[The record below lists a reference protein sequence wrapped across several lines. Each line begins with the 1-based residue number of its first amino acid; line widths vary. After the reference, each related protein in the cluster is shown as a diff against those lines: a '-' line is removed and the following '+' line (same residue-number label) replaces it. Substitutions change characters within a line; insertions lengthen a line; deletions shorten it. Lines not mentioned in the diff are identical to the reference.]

1 MDKRLVSISK
11 MIDHS
16 LLHPALTDEDL
27 KAGCLL
33 AKKYS
38 VAAVCIKPYAV
49 KLAKEMLSGTS
60 VAVCTVVGFP
70 HGSSTTEVKMKETEM
85 ACDDGATEID
95 FVVNVGKVLSGDWSY
110 VSREVKMINDA
121 ARERSAI
128 VKVIFENDYLKDDFK
143 VKLCHICNQ
152 HHVAFVKTSTGY
164 GFVKQPDGKYMYR
177 GAVESDVVLMRRECI
192 PEIQIKAAGRIHT
205 FDDLLRFKK
214 LGVTRIGT
222 TATEAILE
230 DAKKRGYR

>member
-1 MDKRLVSISK
+1 

-16 LLHPALTDEDL
+16 LLHPTLSDEDL

-33 AKKYS
+33 AKKYN

-49 KLAKEMLSGTS
+49 KLAREILSETS
-60 VAVCTVVGFP
+60 VTVCTVVGFP
-70 HGSSTTEVKMKETEM
+70 HGSSTTEVKLKETGK

-95 FVVNVGKVLSGDWSY
+95 FVVNIGKVLSGDWDY
-110 VSREVKMINDA
+110 VSKEVKMINDM
-121 ARERSAI
+121 ARGRGAI
-128 VKVIFENDYLKDDFK
+128 VKVIFENDYLTDNFK

-164 GFVKQPDGKYMYR
+164 GFVKQPDGKYMYK
-177 GAVESDVVLMRRECI
+177 GAVESDVALMRRECI

-205 FDDLLRFKK
+205 LDDLLRFKK
-214 LGVTRIGT
+214 LGVARIGT